1 MEPTDPIERIE
12 PAEPIESTEP
22 SEPTE
27 STDAREATERREL
40 LMPRLMYPPNASAN
54 SVATAPVLPDPP
66 DIAGSKNPRD
76 TRRHLAP
83 PIVDRQRR
91 SFVNCINARLAGTL
105 PSARHAG
112 LGDAFLVPQAGT
124 LALVP
129 PDRGGRESA
138 AFELRHR
145 WTRGLCD
152 LHVVEHRQGV
162 REGGDDRDAPTP
174 PEMRSYLAVNAVRRD
189 ARHRGAPPLL
199 SYTRTCARQ
208 TVHTPTTWA
217 RQEGPFALRYVRGR
231 VALGRLPRAPHLR
244 TPFAPSAQDPA
255 REAPAGPRKVPAF
268 FDAHAHEAESSL
280 LSGLVAGESERWAA
294 YSVLEPAKIR
304 APRLYRNAREQIC
317 PGEGAGAGT
326 TRRSAQAQVTQ
337 GRDCRNHLGQGLEP
351 LERGLT
357 AESWWKWAE

>member
-54 SVATAPVLPDPP
+54 SVATSPVLPDPP
-66 DIAGSKNPRD
+66 DIACSKNPRD

-91 SFVNCINARLAGTL
+91 SFVNCITAGLAGTL
-105 PSARHAG
+105 PGARHAG

-217 RQEGPFALRYVRGR
+217 RQEGPFALRYVRGEGLPWVVFHEHPTYEPLSR
-231 VALGRLPRAPHLR
+231 PVPKTPRARRQPARGRFPLSLTRTRTRRRAHSSPAWCERLGGVFSARTGKDQGPAAIQERARADLSRRRSRSGYHTAVGSSSGDPGSRLPK
-244 TPFAPSAQDPA
+244 PSGT
-255 REAPAGPRKVPAF
+255 GP
-268 FDAHAHEAESSL
+268 
-280 LSGLVAGESERWAA
+280 
-294 YSVLEPAKIR
+294 
-304 APRLYRNAREQIC
+304 
-317 PGEGAGAGT
+317 
-326 TRRSAQAQVTQ
+326 
-337 GRDCRNHLGQGLEP
+337 
-351 LERGLT
+351 
-357 AESWWKWAE
+357 